1 MKTLA
6 VSGLN
11 FAADGTV
18 KQEKNE
24 QPKVKNSLLQKADS
38 FVSKVKANA
47 TPEFFKEEEFGL
59 ARALI
64 SGIVGVL
71 ISAGSFKKGHFIKG
85 LIKAAAGM
93 AVVSLGYSAARLSG
107 ISLLDKVKAFKN
119 KKEEKPAEPQFQTIQ
134 TSVSAIKPEEKP
146 TVQTLAPSEPKKE
159 EAPQMPTFQFQK
171 PVNLLES
178 KN

>member
-18 KQEKNE
+18 KQEKSE
-24 QPKVKNSLLQKADS
+24 QPKVKNSFLQKADS
-38 FVSKVKANA
+38 FVSKVKTNA

-59 ARALI
+59 ARVLI

-71 ISAGSFKKGHFIKG
+71 VSAGSFKKGHFIKG

-93 AVVSLGYSAARLSG
+93 AVVSLGYSAARLTG
-107 ISLLDKVKAFKN
+107 ISLLDKVKTLKN
-119 KKEEKPAEPQFQTIQ
+119 KKEEKAAESQFQAIQ
-134 TSVSAIKPEEKP
+134 TPVSEPKPQAQP
-146 TVQTLAPSEPKKE
+146 TVQTPATSAPKKE
-159 EAPQMPTFQFQK
+159 EAPQMPTFQFQR
-171 PVNLLES
+171 PVNFLES